1 LRYVESLIRRTE
13 MNESTY
19 VTTQLTSKPL
29 KAHSLISNLI
39 ILVGIIMIFN
49 SLEGQGALL
58 AMVGIVWQ
66 AITRF
71 RIWWNHK

>member
-1 LRYVESLIRRTE
+1 
-13 MNESTY
+13 MNESNY

-49 SLEGQGALL
+49 GLQGEGALL
-58 AMVGIVWQ
+58 ATVGIVWQ
-66 AITRF
+66 VITRF

>member
-1 LRYVESLIRRTE
+1 MKDLI
-13 MNESTY
+13 Y

-29 KAHSLISNLI
+29 KAHSLISYLFILI
-39 ILVGIIMIFN
+39 GIVMIFN
-49 SLEGQGALL
+49 GLQGEGALL

-66 AITRF
+66 AVTRF

>member
-1 LRYVESLIRRTE
+1 MSKSI
-13 MNESTY
+13 Y

-39 ILVGIIMIFN
+39 ILIGIIMIFN
-49 SLEGQGALL
+49 GLQGEGALL

-66 AITRF
+66 TITRF